1 VACDVADGDSR
12 RSLVSA
18 ATAEFGRIDI
28 LVNNAG
34 IEVTAHFEDQDDE
47 ELDRIIRV
55 NLIAPMQLTRLVLPG
70 MLERKRGHIV
80 NIASLAGKVPVP
92 YSSPYAASKAGLI
105 AFTEGLRAELQG
117 TGVSASAICP
127 GFVADA
133 GMYADWERQTGTKAS
148 FLAGTVKPER
158 VARDVVKAIRKNR
171 PEMLQFWLP
180 ARPTAVLAELAPGTF
195 EKIYPIFGVKNTY
208 QKIADRRREEKR
220 KAQQGA
226 ADGFGRRPRRL
237 GVAEVAGAHRPE
249 VFVEFVDERDAGGDV
264 EFGDRVVAD
273 AVEVLDEGAEAVAMG
288 ADEDAAAGAEV
299 GDDGVVPVGEHAGD
313 DVLEALGR
321 GEEVGREGG
330 VAAVEAGVALIAGVE
345 RGRGDIV
352 AAAPGEDLLGAVP
365 LAGLLLV
372 EALECAVVALVQ
384 APVAADGDPVLV
396 HDIEG
401 DVDGLDGAAEEG
413 SVGDI
418 ERETGVAHQFAG
430 ADGLG
435 AAGFGEGD
443 IVPAGEA
450 VLEVPGGFAVAEEDE
465 GVHGAFSPG

>member
-1 VACDVADGDSR
+1 MKNLQDRVAVVTGASRGIGTYIAKELAKEGCHVVLAARTAPALEGLAEEIRAMGRRALAVACDVADGDSR

-133 GMYADWERQTGTKAS
+133 GMYANWERETGTKAS

-158 VARDVVKAIRKNR
+158 VARDVVKAIRRNR
-171 PEMLQFWLP
+171 PEMLEYWLP
-180 ARPTAVLAELAPGTF
+180 ARPTMVLAELAPGTF
-195 EKIYPIFGVKNTY
+195 EKIYPIFGVKKTY

-226 ADGFGRRPRRL
+226 T
-237 GVAEVAGAHRPE
+237 AG
-249 VFVEFVDERDAGGDV
+249 
-264 EFGDRVVAD
+264 
-273 AVEVLDEGAEAVAMG
+273 
-288 ADEDAAAGAEV
+288 
-299 GDDGVVPVGEHAGD
+299 
-313 DVLEALGR
+313 
-321 GEEVGREGG
+321 
-330 VAAVEAGVALIAGVE
+330 
-345 RGRGDIV
+345 
-352 AAAPGEDLLGAVP
+352 
-365 LAGLLLV
+365 
-372 EALECAVVALVQ
+372 
-384 APVAADGDPVLV
+384 
-396 HDIEG
+396 
-401 DVDGLDGAAEEG
+401 
-413 SVGDI
+413 
-418 ERETGVAHQFAG
+418 
-430 ADGLG
+430 
-435 AAGFGEGD
+435 
-443 IVPAGEA
+443 
-450 VLEVPGGFAVAEEDE
+450 
-465 GVHGAFSPG
+465 